1 MDHKYVRY
9 VAYNAPEAALL
20 QEVEQFVSEMER
32 NLGIASGVSIDHS
45 LNSMPDM
52 ESLFIAWS
60 NREIAGVA
68 TIFNSTADLGEIAI
82 CVRPTFTR
90 HGIGSALLHLGLRT
104 LQEHGV
110 KRRVLICDRKSSSG
124 THFVLRHARG
134 ELFRE
139 YTMERS
145 AQVALPEG
153 SRLSIRDA
161 RTTDINEMTRICAAA
176 YGDSPTE
183 AGAFIETS
191 MISVN
196 RTGHVGLLDGR
207 LIAICFISEHEEYRS
222 VNTVAVDPPFQGRGH
237 GTEFL
242 AQVLRQLPQDGKPI
256 RLDVDGKNLHAIAV
270 YRRLGFLGIYEIG
283 YHEV

>member
-110 KRRVLICDRKSSSG
+110 
-124 THFVLRHARG
+124 
-134 ELFRE
+134 
-139 YTMERS
+139 
-145 AQVALPEG
+145 
-153 SRLSIRDA
+153 RDG
-161 RTTDINEMTRICAAA
+161 C
-176 YGDSPTE
+176 
-183 AGAFIETS
+183 
-191 MISVN
+191 
-196 RTGHVGLLDGR
+196 
-207 LIAICFISEHEEYRS
+207 
-222 VNTVAVDPPFQGRGH
+222 
-237 GTEFL
+237 
-242 AQVLRQLPQDGKPI
+242 
-256 RLDVDGKNLHAIAV
+256 
-270 YRRLGFLGIYEIG
+270 
-283 YHEV
+283 